1 MSEELKK
8 KVGDRNVSLSSPV
21 VPHLQLQVVPV
32 PHLQVVPV
40 PHLQVVPHLQEVDLR
55 LQAPP
60 PVRLQEVVLLLPPL
74 K

>member
-8 KVGDRNVSLSSPV
+8 KAGDRNVSLSSPV
-21 VPHLQLQVVPV
+21 VPHLQ
-32 PHLQVVPV
+32 LQVVPV